1 MKVIK
6 FDKDYKKLENYDFT
20 TIRDHNKEIFLEE
33 IVLIKTPTKS
43 FKAEVTGLAKL
54 PLKDIGCDLIAKDLD
69 LEEEWLNGTVMFEDL
84 LESLQEIYHGLTWDS
99 VVFAY
104 SFMRIQE
111 EDY

>member
-6 FDKDYKKLENYDFT
+6 FNKDYKKLENYDFT
-20 TIRDHNKEIFLEE
+20 TIRNRNNEIFLEE
-33 IVLIKTPTKS
+33 IVLIKSPHNE

-54 PLKDIGCDLIAKDLD
+54 PLKDIGFDLIAKDLD
-69 LEEEWLNGTVMFEDL
+69 LSWEFSYGEVSCGDL
-84 LESLQEIYHGLTWDS
+84 LKVLQEIYPELTWDS

-111 EDY
+111 ED